1 MNRLKLNVAF
11 WHFYMKFIYTK
22 RGFTLIELLVVIA
35 IIGILSAV
43 VLASLST
50 ARQKSRDA
58 KRIAEVTQI
67 QKALDYYYD
76 INQSYP
82 STTPTGY
89 SGVDA
94 GVQAVTAIG
103 LLPKTPTPPPGTDTN
118 YIYHG
123 VYDNAGTA
131 TECDVVAPAG
141 TPCSNYE
148 LGITLERRDNIVLTN
163 DADQSIGTFYGAY
176 PDCAANVAGADQCFD
191 VKR

>member
-1 MNRLKLNVAF
+1 MQS
-11 WHFYMKFIYTK
+11 K

-43 VLASLST
+43 VLTSLST
-50 ARQKSRDA
+50 ARQKARDS
-58 KRIAEVTQI
+58 KRIAELTQI

-82 STTPTGY
+82 STTPTSF

-94 GVQAVTAIG
+94 GVQAVAASG
-103 LLPKTPTPPPGTDTN
+103 LLPKTPTPPLGGGTN

-123 VYDNAGTA
+123 VYTNAGTL
-131 TECDVVAPAG
+131 TECDAVAPAG

-148 LGITLERRDNIVLTN
+148 LGITLERSDNIVFTN
-163 DADQSIGTFYGAY
+163 DADQSIGAFYGTY
-176 PDCAANVAGADQCFD
+176 PDCAVNSAGAEKCFD

>member
-1 MNRLKLNVAF
+1 MMRF
-11 WHFYMKFIYTK
+11 GIYSMKFIHTK

-43 VLASLST
+43 VLTSLST
-50 ARQKSRDA
+50 ARQKARDS

-76 INQSYP
+76 VNQSYP

-94 GVQAVTAIG
+94 AVQAVTASG
-103 LLPKTPTPPPGTDTN
+103 LLPRTPIPPLGGGAN

-123 VYDNAGTA
+123 VYSNAGTP
-131 TECDVVAPAG
+131 TECDAVAPVG
-141 TPCSNYE
+141 TVCSNYE
-148 LGITLERRDNIVLTN
+148 LGITLERSDNIVLVN
-163 DADQSIGTFYGAY
+163 DADQSVGTFYGAY
-176 PDCAANVAGADQCFD
+176 PDCAVNVLGTDKCFD
-191 VKR
+191 AKR